1 MNDGK
6 PEPTSP
12 EVADAI
18 EALHTAL
25 LNEYEG
31 DFAFT
36 ILGKGRIISASNMIH
51 GIVQPVVRKEGV

>member
-6 PEPTSP
+6 PEPTTKP
-12 EVADAI
+12 VADAI
-18 EALHTAL
+18 EALHEAL
-25 LNEYEG
+25 LHEYEG

-36 ILGKGRIISASNMIH
+36 IMGHGLIIAASNMIH